1 MGLVALGLYLNS
13 QNELNLDD
21 FLEDEEISSSRLA
34 SDKNSDAQSQDASG
48 ASRSPASVNGEGLAF
63 TDSKESTLSNAS
75 PSPRRENLF
84 DREREDDD
92 SYADPDNRR
101 NGSNS
106 RAANAARDYSSQPA
120 SGYFPP
126 PSPMISNEGSSSETF
141 SDNTSDSSF
150 GETDRGDYLAGSI
163 TPNTETN
170 NDGPED
176 TDNFETV
183 GGNSDPT
190 PGATTPDV
198 NPICQT
204 DKASGTYTA
213 EFNINLTCN
222 QPAKI
227 YYCIGTS
234 GSCCDPTATPTEY
247 TGTIAL
253 GSVDDNYC
261 LSFYGQSTNSLLTSD
276 QLDVSY
282 LVNSTLP
289 AIMTDF
295 PKVQVQ
301 TTELPLMAHTQSTD
315 YGAANHFLHQINTKE
330 HDPTALVMNC
340 EDVFYDYSLLSGAT
354 ATLMEYDVS
363 GLASTDQ
370 VDQQIGK
377 PSLQYGDNFFTT
389 ILEDRDRMLMGCQQQ
404 NIILRDF
411 QIFATTASAPATP
424 SSSGAYGGFVSYGHF
439 ESLPNS
445 AAAGSGESIR
455 ATQTLEEGFLAITH

>member
-13 QNELNLDD
+13 QNELNIDD
-21 FLEDEEISSSRLA
+21 FYEGEEISSSRLA
-34 SDKNSDAQSQDASG
+34 GDKNSDAQSQDASG
-48 ASRSPASVNGEGLAF
+48 ASRSPASVGGDGLAF

-106 RAANAARDYSSQPA
+106 RAANAARDYSSQTA

-126 PSPMISNEGSSSETF
+126 PSPMINNEGSSSDSF
-141 SDNTSDSSF
+141 SDNSSNSSF

-163 TPNTETN
+163 TSNTETN
-170 NDGPED
+170 DAPKD
-176 TDNFETV
+176 TDDFETV
-183 GGNSDPT
+183 GGGSDST
-190 PGATTPDV
+190 QSAGAPDV
-198 NPICQT
+198 APICQT
-204 DKASGTYTA
+204 DKASGTYIS

-261 LSFYGQSTNSLLTSD
+261 LSFYGQSTTTLLTSD
-276 QLDVSY
+276 QLDVGY

-315 YGAANHFLHQINTKE
+315 YGIANHFLHQINTKE
-330 HDPTALVMNC
+330 HDPSALVMNC
-340 EDVFYDYSLLSGAT
+340 DDVLYDYSLLSGAS
-354 ATLMEYDVS
+354 ATLLDYDVS
-363 GLASTDQ
+363 GLTPNDQ
-370 VDQQIGK
+370 IDQQIGK

-404 NIILRDF
+404 NIILKDF
-411 QIFATTASAPATP
+411 QIFTTTASAPATP
-424 SSSGAYGGFVSYGHF
+424 SSSGAFGGFVSFGHF
-439 ESLPNS
+439 EATPNTTV
-445 AAAGSGESIR
+445 AGSGESDQT
-455 ATQTLEEGFLAITH
+455 TQILEEGFLAITH